1 MYSTYKSEE
10 MMFEMQILD
19 DKPSK
24 IEREMLL

>member
-1 MYSTYKSEE
+1 MCSTYKSEE

>member
-24 IEREMLL
+24 TEREMLL

>member
-1 MYSTYKSEE
+1 MCSTYKSEE

-24 IEREMLL
+24 TEREMLL

>member
-1 MYSTYKSEE
+1 MCSTYKFEE
-10 MMFEMQILD
+10 MMFEMQILY